1 MAAIQCKMCGGMV
14 KLPPGIT
21 SGECPYCGTLTTFP
35 KVDDDRRENL
45 YNRAEHFRRS
55 GDFDKA
61 VAAYESILND
71 DSSDPEAYWGIAIS
85 RFGIEY
91 VEDPATRERIPTC
104 HRVQYE
110 SFTSDPDYL
119 SALEHSAGTAE
130 HEIYEREG
138 ARIAEIQKNILK
150 ISAQEKPFDIF
161 ICYKESTDGGTRT
174 KDSAIAQDIYYQ
186 LTNAGYK
193 VFFARITL
201 ESKLGQQYEPY
212 IFAALNSAKVMLVI
226 GSKAEYFNA
235 VWVKNEWSRFLALK
249 KKDRSRLIIPCY
261 RDMDPYDLPEELSL
275 FQSQDMSKIG
285 FIQDILHGIKKV
297 VKTGAA
303 PAVAQTS
310 SASPAANPAD
320 KFAALEERIR
330 MFLAD
335 KEWDNAVEYCNRILD
350 EDPKN
355 GKTHFFMTLAK
366 FKCATVN
373 DLILNPSDFTNDS
386 SFRHALNFSAGEDKE
401 KLKFIADAWDFVAG
415 TYRKKSEKE
424 LQEFVTAC
432 DHFLDVPDAKDGPR
446 RIILE
451 WISACRKKYNEA
463 IRLEHQKK
471 YETAAS
477 LFVEVCMFTD
487 DAEEHFCECTYQQ
500 GIRFMVRE
508 EYSEAESYFRKC
520 KDYKDSNQ
528 RAADCRTRMEEI
540 EEEERKR
547 KIRCVLVIVV
557 SLISLVVF
565 LAINASCQEQA
576 REEAE
581 EKARQEWI
589 AAEKARQEAEEIARQ
604 EAEEKARQERIAAE
618 KARLEAEEK
627 ARQERIAAA
636 EKARQ
641 ERIAAEEKARQ
652 EIADNMVKVEAGRF
666 LRDDEKGVT
675 LTKAYWI
682 GKYEVTQIQYEAVMG
697 NNPSEFKGDN
707 RPVECVSWHDAK
719 TFCDKLN
726 ELYRDKLPAGYRFDL
741 PTEAQWEFAAR
752 GGNKSKGYK
761 YSGSNDI
768 AKVAWYNYNSGDQT
782 HGVGQKQP
790 NELGLYDMTGNVR
803 EWCRDWH
810 DWHDYYSKD
819 TVTDPTGPQ
828 KGSRRVVRGG
838 GWHTSY
844 FYDDDCRVARRDYGD
859 PDSRFT
865 DRGFRLAL
873 VPID

>member
-35 KVDDDRRENL
+35 KISDDRRENL
-45 YNRAEHFRRS
+45 YNRAEHFRRA

-297 VKTGAA
+297 LRKEDEQPKVAESSGVTAKSNVLENLIRRIVMFIHDGDSKSAA
-303 PAVAQTS
+303 
-310 SASPAANPAD
+310 
-320 KFAALEERIR
+320 
-330 MFLAD
+330 
-335 KEWDNAVEYCNRILD
+335 EYCEKVLD
-350 EDPKN
+350 QNMEC
-355 GKTHFFMTLAK
+355 GIVYYYKTLLECEVFSA
-366 FKCATVN
+366 A
-373 DLILNPSDFTNDS
+373 DLILKDVDFTGSKN
-386 SFRHALNFSAGEDKE
+386 FRHALSFSTGEEKE
-401 KLKFIADAWDFVAG
+401 KLDFLARAWKFMGSFKSKSVYDLKTFSANCDKYLDANDAKILNKIIDKRIAEVNALERIYNSGLAELEAKNYKSAIEFFKSLPEVYKD
-415 TYRKKSEKE
+415 SEKQQQFAVDSAAYE
-424 LQEFVTAC
+424 RALALETEKNYKEASDEFEKILS
-432 DHFLDVPDAKDGPR
+432 FSDAKD
-446 RIILE
+446 
-451 WISACRKKYNEA
+451 
-463 IRLEHQKK
+463 
-471 YETAAS
+471 
-477 LFVEVCMFTD
+477 
-487 DAEEHFCECTYQQ
+487 HFCECQYLRGEQL
-500 GIRFMVRE
+500 IREKKYVEAKSCFDNLK
-508 EYSEAESYFRKC
+508 EYS
-520 KDYKDSNQ
+520 YKDCNMRS
-528 RAADCRTRMEEI
+528 I
-540 EEEERKR
+540 E
-547 KIRCVLVIVV
+547 
-557 SLISLVVF
+557 
-565 LAINASCQEQA
+565 CQQLYDTQLLLQKVKTIA
-576 REEAE
+576 TV
-581 EKARQEWI
+581 
-589 AAEKARQEAEEIARQ
+589 AAEILLVGIIIFATGIYMKNERQKHEY
-604 EAEEKARQERIAAE
+604 K
-618 KARLEAEEK
+618 K
-627 ARQERIAAA
+627 
-636 EKARQ
+636 
-641 ERIAAEEKARQ
+641 
-652 EIADNMVKVEAGRF
+652 IADNMVKVEAGRF
-666 LRDDEKGVT
+666 LRDDGKGVT
-675 LTKAYWI
+675 LTKDYWI
-682 GKYEVTQIQYEAVMG
+682 GKYEVTQKQYEAVMG

-719 TFCDKLN
+719 AFCDKLN
-726 ELYRDKLPAGYRFDL
+726 ELYKDKLPAGYRFDL

-761 YSGSNDI
+761 YSGSNDVDDI
-768 AKVAWYNYNSGDQT
+768 AWYNDNSGKT
-782 HGVGQKQP
+782 HDVGQKRP
-790 NELGLYDMTGNVR
+790 NELGLYDMSGNVV
-803 EWCRDWH
+803 EWCRDWY
-810 DWHDYYSKD
+810 DSYSGYA
-819 TVTDPTGPQ
+819 VTDPTGPGSGSYRVLRGGSWNHGAVFFRVEHRSDTSPDDR
-828 KGSRRVVRGG
+828 GSRI
-838 GWHTSY
+838 
-844 FYDDDCRVARRDYGD
+844 
-859 PDSRFT
+859 
-865 DRGFRLAL
+865 GFRLAL

>member
-61 VAAYESILND
+61 VAAYESLLND

-310 SASPAANPAD
+310 SAVPAANPSD

-355 GKTHFFMTLAK
+355 GKIHFLEVMADAHCSTLAE
-366 FKCATVN
+366 
-373 DLILNPSDFTNDS
+373 LILGESDFEKNNA
-386 SFRHALNFSAGEDKE
+386 FKHALNFSPGEE
-401 KLKFIADAWDFVAG
+401 KAKLEFIVHAKQWVHTFDEKYNMDDVNVFRADCSKYLRAEDAKRISDFIDEKIALFKKIEAA
-415 TYRKKSEKE
+415 RKKSY
-424 LQEFVTAC
+424 QEALLLV
-432 DHFLDVPDAKDGPR
+432 K
-446 RIILE
+446 
-451 WISACRKKYNEA
+451 RKKYGKAAAVFESLSGFADADKHYKECVYRCGIYMMNIGNYIGAVEQFE
-463 IRLEHQKK
+463 IDETYKDCKQKIM
-471 YETAAS
+471 
-477 LFVEVCMFTD
+477 LCRMR
-487 DAEEHFCECTYQQ
+487 H
-500 GIRFMVRE
+500 
-508 EYSEAESYFRKC
+508 SEKLDKSFRKE
-520 KDYKDSNQ
+520 
-528 RAADCRTRMEEI
+528 TR
-540 EEEERKR
+540 RS
-547 KIRCVLVIVV
+547 C
-557 SLISLVVF
+557 LIALVVF
-565 LAINASCQEQA
+565 SIPVILGF
-576 REEAE
+576 
-581 EKARQEWI
+581 WI
-589 AAEKARQEAEEIARQ
+589 YHGVRA
-604 EAEEKARQERIAAE
+604 
-618 KARLEAEEK
+618 
-627 ARQERIAAA
+627 
-636 EKARQ
+636 
-641 ERIAAEEKARQ
+641 
-652 EIADNMVKVEAGRF
+652 VEF
-666 LRDDEKGVT
+666 SDDGKILIEYPQIRGDAQYVIPDGVT
-675 LTKAYWI
+675 TI
-682 GKYEVTQIQYEAVMG
+682 GFNAFRGNDHLCKVVIPDSVTEIGSDAFSFCTRLHTVNIPDSVIRIKSGAFQYCWSLYEITIPDSVTAIG
-697 NNPSEFKGDN
+697 NGAFKGCDN
-707 RPVECVSWHDAK
+707 LKEVSIPEHCVAFSAFPSDCK
-719 TFCDKLN
+719 VIRRN
-726 ELYRDKLPAGYRFDL
+726 
-741 PTEAQWEFAAR
+741 
-752 GGNKSKGYK
+752 S
-761 YSGSNDI
+761 SG
-768 AKVAWYNYNSGDQT
+768 
-782 HGVGQKQP
+782 
-790 NELGLYDMTGNVR
+790 
-803 EWCRDWH
+803 
-810 DWHDYYSKD
+810 KD
-819 TVTDPTGPQ
+819 SSED
-828 KGSRRVVRGG
+828 
-838 GWHTSY
+838 
-844 FYDDDCRVARRDYGD
+844 
-859 PDSRFT
+859 
-865 DRGFRLAL
+865 
-873 VPID
+873 

>member
-45 YNRAEHFRRS
+45 YNRAEHFRRA

-119 SALEHSAGTAE
+119 SALKYSAGTAE

-297 VKTGAA
+297 VKTGTA

-310 SASPAANPAD
+310 SAAPAANPAD

-386 SFRHALNFSAGEDKE
+386 SFRHALNFSTGEDKE

-463 IRLEHQKK
+463 IRLEHQEK

-487 DAEEHFCECTYQQ
+487 DAEEHFCECNYQQ
-500 GIRFMVRE
+500 GIRFMAQE
-508 EYSEAESYFRKC
+508 KYSEAESYFRKC

-528 RAADCRTRMEEI
+528 RAAECRTRMEKI
-540 EEEERKR
+540 EEEKKRKR
-547 KIRCVLVIVV
+547 KVRCVLVIVV
-557 SLISLVVF
+557 LLITCFVSFFVSSV
-565 LAINASCQEQA
+565 I
-576 REEAE
+576 
-581 EKARQEWI
+581 
-589 AAEKARQEAEEIARQ
+589 EIC
-604 EAEEKARQERIAAE
+604 EEKARQERIAAE
-618 KARLEAEEK
+618 KARLAPVYK
-627 ARQERIAAA
+627 
-636 EKARQ
+636 
-641 ERIAAEEKARQ
+641 
-652 EIADNMVKVEAGRF
+652 EIADNMVKVDAGSF
-666 LRDDEKGVT
+666 DMEKMRWVYSNKIRVT
-675 LTKAYWI
+675 LTKDYWI
-682 GKYEVTQIQYEAVMG
+682 GKYEVTQKLYKTVMG
-697 NNPSEFKGDN
+697 NNPSDFKGDN
-707 RPVECVSWHDAK
+707 RPVEEVSWYDAK
-719 TFCDKLN
+719 AFCDKLN
-726 ELYRDKLPAGYRFDL
+726 KYCKDKLPAGYRFDL

-752 GGNKSKGYK
+752 GGNKSKGYE
-761 YSGSNDI
+761 YSGSDDIDDI
-768 AKVAWYNYNSGDQT
+768 AWYDDNSGKQT
-782 HGVGQKQP
+782 HDVGKKRP
-790 NELGLYDMTGNVR
+790 NELGLYDMSGNVE
-803 EWCRDWH
+803 EWCRDWY
-810 DWHDYYSKD
+810 DSYSEYA
-819 TVTDPTGPQ
+819 VTDPTGPGR
-828 KGSRRVVRGG
+828 GSDSVVIRGG
-838 GWHTSY
+838 C
-844 FYDDDCRVARRDYGD
+844 YDDAIYCRVAFRYGGD
-859 PDSRFT
+859 PDYQNH

>member
-249 KKDRSRLIIPCY
+249 KKDNSRLIIPCY

-297 VKTGAA
+297 VKTGTA

-310 SASPAANPAD
+310 SAAPAANPSD
-320 KFAALEERIR
+320 KFAALEERVK
-330 MFLAD
+330 MFLTD

-386 SFRHALNFSAGEDKE
+386 SFRHALNFSTGEDKE

-487 DAEEHFCECTYQQ
+487 DAEEHFCECTYQL

-540 EEEERKR
+540 EEGERKR
-547 KIRCVLVIVV
+547 KIRGVLVVVV
-557 SLISLVVF
+557 SLIFLVVF
-565 LAINASCQEQA
+565 LAINASCREQ
-576 REEAE
+576 
-581 EKARQEWI
+581 
-589 AAEKARQEAEEIARQ
+589 
-604 EAEEKARQERIAAE
+604 ARQERIAAE
-618 KARLEAEEK
+618 
-627 ARQERIAAA
+627 

-652 EIADNMVKVEAGRF
+652 ERIAAEEKARIAPVYKEIADNMVKVEAGSF
-666 LRDDEKGVT
+666 LRDDGKGVT

-682 GKYEVTQIQYEAVMG
+682 GKYEVTQKQYEAVMG
-697 NNPSEFKGDN
+697 DNPSRFKGNN
-707 RPVECVSWHDAK
+707 RPVEWVSWNYAK
-719 TFCDKLN
+719 AFCDKLN

-752 GGNKSKGYK
+752 GGNKSKGYE

-768 AKVAWYNYNSGDQT
+768 GDVAWYYDNSGKQT
-782 HGVGQKQP
+782 HDVGQKQP
-790 NELGLYDMTGNVR
+790 NELGLYDMSGNVV
-803 EWCRDWH
+803 EWCRDWY
-810 DWHDYYSKD
+810 DDSYSGD
-819 TVTDPTGPQ
+819 AVTDPTGPGR
-828 KGSRRVVRGG
+828 GSDRVMRGG
-838 GWHTSY
+838 SWGN
-844 FYDDDCRVARRDYGD
+844 DAGDCRLANRRNGD
-859 PDSRFT
+859 PAYRGSYG
-865 DRGFRLAL
+865 GFRLAL